1 MRSKSIA
8 FAIALIFILAS
19 SVAGD
24 EPDRVRK
31 SELDTHPFTV
41 GELKITIT
49 SFRTGS
55 LLIRPA
61 IRVRVENTSGSAVT
75 FNPQRLSFVLGDNKQ
90 ISVRGQR
97 RRGDRF
103 DFTQPREIAPGAYVK
118 EIYDLDGRVHLPARL
133 FYEGKELALI
143 AE

>member
-1 MRSKSIA
+1 MRSKLIA
-8 FAIALIFILAS
+8 LAIAVIFILTS

-24 EPDRVRK
+24 EPDRIRK

-49 SFRTGS
+49 RFRTGS
-55 LLIRPA
+55 LLTRAA
-61 IRVRVENTSGSAVT
+61 IRVRVENTSGSAAT
-75 FNPQRLSFVLGDNKQ
+75 FNPQRLSFVISSNRQ
-90 ISVRGQR
+90 INVRGQR
-97 RRGDRF
+97 RQGDRF
-103 DFTQPREIAPGAYVK
+103 VFVQPREIAPGAYIK

-143 AE
+143 TD